1 MSIPLKVK
9 VAIRDL
15 WDKPDSPVQEAI
27 TRLKNIL
34 GLDFIC
40 EPAWPLLVTELSPHY
55 DDNSELAKS
64 VINFVKVWVEA
75 MTELLDDEENSE
87 WADSIVDLVKDNGA
101 ALKLHLE
108 IKARDASTAWSD
120 SQRSFLLHLPSSNV
134 TRPDQYTPTFQT
146 QLLSCFKKDKPLA
159 LRPSAGGELD
169 SEDEEDYEAVSV
181 PKRPAVTAA
190 APSSAPKPKPVSET
204 LPDPR
209 SLPKPS
215 TLLQAPPY
223 HLFVHAFG
231 NNTLEVQCSNGLTL
245 DFLAEYFKKWAQPSS
260 GQVWTFPI
268 LPKISII
275 EGRITDKAYLEQAV
289 PVKVENNH
297 QSSSFGM
304 SYDTIT
310 LSAEPLYGRNTTLSP
325 PVILA
330 LIEGLL
336 GYELVYRDASH
347 WQYRRETPIRR

>member
-9 VAIRDL
+9 VAIRDI

-40 EPAWPLLVTELSPHY
+40 EPAWPLLTTELSSHY

-108 IKARDASTAWSD
+108 VKAGDASTAWSD

-134 TRPDQYTPTFQT
+134 TRPDQYTPTFKT

-159 LRPSAGGELD
+159 LRPSAAGDLD
-169 SEDEEDYEAVSV
+169 PEDEEDYEA
-181 PKRPAVTAA
+181 
-190 APSSAPKPKPVSET
+190 PKPVSET

-231 NNTLEVQCSNGLTL
+231 NNTLEVQCSNGPTL

-260 GQVWTFPI
+260 G
-268 LPKISII
+268 
-275 EGRITDKAYLEQAV
+275 QAV

-310 LSAEPLYGRNTTLSP
+310 LSTEPRYGRTTTLSP

>member
-34 GLDFIC
+34 GLDFMC
-40 EPAWPLLVTELSPHY
+40 EPAWPLLTTELSPHY

-108 IKARDASTAWSD
+108 VKSGDASTAWSD

-134 TRPDQYTPTFQT
+134 TRPDQYTPTFKT
-146 QLLSCFKKDKPLA
+146 QLLGCFKKDKPLA
-159 LRPSAGGELD
+159 LRPSARGDLD
-169 SEDEEDYEAVSV
+169 PEDEEDYEAVSA
-181 PKRPAVTAA
+181 PKRPAAAAAA
-190 APSSAPKPKPVSET
+190 APSPAPKPKPVSET

-231 NNTLEVQCSNGLTL
+231 NNTLEVQCSNGPTL

-260 GQVWTFPI
+260 G
-268 LPKISII
+268 
-275 EGRITDKAYLEQAV
+275 QAV

-310 LSAEPLYGRNTTLSP
+310 LSTEPRYGRTTTLSP